1 MSYTAVVAA
10 PGAGGRPEPQ
20 LLPHLQQALH
30 VRGAAHGAHEVRPQG
45 PQRFRS
51 SRFGFLNKIVIFL
64 FEFGIASQAAGLQV
78 KKLPLNH
85 KERLIPSVHSRFL
98 YRMFNFYLVL
108 HLYVGRKQGLPGK
121 PLN

>member
-51 SRFGFLNKIVIFL
+51 SRFGFLYKTVIF
-64 FEFGIASQAAGLQV
+64 FKNSS
-78 KKLPLNH
+78 
-85 KERLIPSVHSRFL
+85 SVL
-98 YRMFNFYLVL
+98 
-108 HLYVGRKQGLPGK
+108 
-121 PLN
+121 